1 MATVDPATGTSSQ
14 QDTATAPPER
24 GPGAPGGTGGTGGT
38 GGMAAWQMP
47 LIHRIFR
54 HGLREVGRLVPEV
67 PPTATGRS
75 RVVDA
80 HLRFLLDGL
89 HHHHTGED
97 EMVWPVLSER
107 LGAEAHAVARM
118 EPQHQRIDEEVT
130 RVRGDSSRWA
140 ERPVPELAD
149 ALSAAL
155 GRLLEVLEEH
165 LDEEER
171 VVVPLIDEHLSA
183 TEWEDMGRRIFER
196 FTPRERPLAM
206 GQLLEV
212 ARDDEARRMFADLP
226 APVRVL
232 WAVAGKRQYR
242 RYVGAVRGK
251 PLNPLLLRA
260 LRAANP
266 LAVRIYRRSGGRLG
280 ARAKGLPVLLL
291 TVRGRRTGAEHT
303 TPVAFLDLGDG
314 YLVCG
319 TGGGMAPEPQWFR
332 NLRRA
337 DRARIQVGTATA
349 SVTVRVL
356 DRAERDRVWDE
367 VVLPRAPFFAK
378 YEERSGRL
386 VPIAQLRPADLP

>member
-1 MATVDPATGTSSQ
+1 M
-14 QDTATAPPER
+14 TASPEH
-24 GPGAPGGTGGTGGT
+24 GTGGL
-38 GGMAAWQMP
+38 AAWQMP

-54 HGLREVGRLVPEV
+54 HGLREVRRLVPEV
-67 PPTATGRS
+67 APTATGRA
-75 RVVDA
+75 RAVDA

-97 EMVWPVLSER
+97 EMIWPVLSER
-107 LGAEAHAVARM
+107 LGPEAHLVARM

-130 RVRGDSSRWA
+130 RVRRVSSQWA

-149 ALSAAL
+149 ALTAAI
-155 GRLLEVLEEH
+155 RTLLEVLEAH

-183 TEWEDMGRRIFER
+183 TEWEDMGRRIFEK
-196 FTPRERPLAM
+196 FAPRERPIAM

-212 ARDDEARRMFADLP
+212 ARDDEAQRMFADLP

-242 RYVGAVRGK
+242 RYIGAMRGK
-251 PLNPLLLRA
+251 PLNPLLRRTF
-260 LRAANP
+260 RAANP
-266 LAVRIYRRSGGRLG
+266 LAVRTYRRSGGRLG
-280 ARAKGLPVLLL
+280 ARAKGLPVLLI
-291 TVRGRRTGAEHT
+291 TVRGRRTGEDHT
-303 TPVAFLDLGDG
+303 TPVAYFDVGDG

-337 DRARIQVGTATA
+337 DRARIQIGATTLP
-349 SVTVRVL
+349 VTVHVL
-356 DRAERDRVWDE
+356 DRAERDRALND
-367 VVLPRAPFFAK
+367 VVLSRAPFFTK
-378 YEERSGRL
+378 YEERSGRV
-386 VPIAQLRPADLP
+386 VPIALLTPADSQ